1 MARGFREIAVQVDKD
16 CEISG
21 IWLSG
26 NFYFCLVCLLLSLEH
41 LCFRRCHGSPNW
53 VIFNPI
59 PVIKSL
65 ELEIWLENC
74 ICLPGTDCCST
85 VLSKW
90 SFSTRHR
97 RDSRNRPGPVRLA
110 GLVSVSVSKKFIFRS
125 QSQSRSRKKI
135 FLGLSLSPGLELF
148 PLLGLSWSRILATFG
163 FTLIIGILK
172 YLRAVH
178 KWCHFG
184 GRGEGE

>member
-90 SFSTRHR
+90 SFSTRHL
-97 RDSRNRPGPVRLA
+97 RDSRNWSSPMRLA
-110 GLVSVSVSKKFIFRS
+110 GLVSVSVSKKITSGS
-125 QSQSRSRKKI
+125 QFQSRSWTV
-135 FLGLSLSPGLELF
+135 P
-148 PLLGLSWSRILATFG
+148 PSWSQLVSNFG
-163 FTLIIGILK
+163 YLWLHPHYWDSRVLK
-172 YLRAVH
+172 G
-178 KWCHFG
+178 CP
-184 GRGEGE
+184 